1 MHILGTVAII
11 IDENQVLLTRRAD
24 APLWVAPGGHL
35 DQGESVRAGCL
46 REVKEETGLEVE
58 IKRLVGLYA
67 RQRSL
72 GGALGALSFVFTCR
86 PVAGTLQTSA
96 ETTAVRY
103 WPLRELPSN
112 TPRWHRR
119 YLADALDGEQ
129 AALWSTLPTSWLRVA
144 ARLRYRIRRWQDRR
158 QGRPGFTATHW
169 DLGAFVTLFDA
180 AGRVLLARRRDYPVW
195 NLPGGKVE
203 PDETPW
209 QAAVREVREE
219 TGLEIELERLTGVYS
234 KPARA
239 AGVFNFE
246 GRVVRGEL
254 APTDESAEL
263 CYFDLG
269 ALPENTLPKQVERI
283 HDSAARHADV
293 VFKVQDAPPGLEVL
307 GFK

>member
-1 MHILGTVAII
+1 MHILGTVAVI
-11 IDENQVLLTRRAD
+11 IDEDQVLLVRRAD

-46 REVKEETGLEVE
+46 REIKEETGLEVKIE
-58 IKRLVGLYA
+58 RLVGLYA
-67 RQRSL
+67 RQRGL
-72 GGALGALSFVFTCR
+72 GGTMGTLNFVFACR
-86 PVAGTLQTSA
+86 PVAGALQTSA
-96 ETTAVRY
+96 ETTDVRY

-112 TPRWHRR
+112 TPRWHRG
-119 YLADALDGEQ
+119 YLADALDGER
-129 AALWSTLPTSWLRVA
+129 AAQWHTLPTSWIHVA

-158 QGRPGFTATHW
+158 QGRPIFRATHW
-169 DLGAFVTLFDA
+169 DLGAFVTLFDS
-180 AGRVLLARRRDYPVW
+180 AGRVLLVRRRDYPVW

-203 PDETPW
+203 RDEMPW
-209 QAAVREVREE
+209 QAAAREVREE

-239 AGVFNFE
+239 AVVFNFQ
-246 GRVVRGEL
+246 GRVVGGEL

-263 CYFDLG
+263 RYFDIH
-269 ALPENTLPKQVERI
+269 ALPGNTLPKHVERI

-307 GFK
+307 GL